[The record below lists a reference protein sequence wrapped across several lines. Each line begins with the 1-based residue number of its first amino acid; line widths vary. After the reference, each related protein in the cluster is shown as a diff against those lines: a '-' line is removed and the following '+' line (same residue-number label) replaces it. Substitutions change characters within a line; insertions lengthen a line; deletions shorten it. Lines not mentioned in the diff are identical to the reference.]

1 MDDFKVGIIGQGFV
15 GTALKEAFSPH
26 CRVQTYDKF
35 NSDLSTHESIADASC
50 GCDAVFVCV
59 PTPMKP
65 DGSCDTS
72 IVDGVC
78 EEISSSAGD
87 KRIIVI
93 KSTVPPG
100 TTFQKNYGDTITCPV
115 VFNPEFLIEKNATED
130 FKNTKR
136 VVLGGPHEATSVLKQ
151 FYLKVF
157 PGAEIIETDSKT
169 AEFVKY
175 ITNCFLAV
183 KVSMANEFSLLCSAL
198 GVDYS
203 EVIEYAT
210 YDERLGKSHWAVPG
224 PDGKLGF
231 GGSCF
236 PKDLNAIVSVA
247 ESLPAGSGGPDN
259 FISVDTLKGAWST
272 NLKVRPEKDWEQL
285 KGRAVT

>member
-1 MDDFKVGIIGQGFV
+1 MDSFKVGIIGQGFV

-26 CRVQTYDKF
+26 CKVQTYDKF
-35 NSDLSTHESIADASC
+35 RNDLSTHENIADVSC

-72 IVDGVC
+72 IVDDVC
-78 EEISSSAGD
+78 EEIQRGG
-87 KRIIVI
+87 IIVI

-100 TTFQKNYGDTITCPV
+100 TTFQKNFGDTITCPV
-115 VFNPEFLIEKNATED
+115 VFNPEFLMERSATED

-157 PGAEIIETDSKT
+157 PDAEIIETDSKT

-203 EVIEYAT
+203 KVIEYAT

-236 PKDLNAIVSVA
+236 PKDLNAIISVA
-247 ESLPAGSGGPDN
+247 ESLLRDGSQ
-259 FISVDTLKGAWST
+259 VDTLKGAWRT